1 MNPLRR
7 FAAEK
12 PVWGTCAGMILNDP
26 LKDPRISLFKFHPQR
41 KCLKMKIFPSQEK
54 LPFASIRQI
63 R

>member
-1 MNPLRR
+1 
-7 FAAEK
+7 
-12 PVWGTCAGMILNDP
+12 MILNDP